1 MHILLLPLSGA
12 FLVIHLALLGVKVWA
27 LGDAAVRPEP
37 AFRAADKKSKSFW
50 LLLLAVALLTEFL
63 GFLTLVGLV
72 AAIVYL
78 VDVRPAVREFRRGS
92 SQQTGPYGPW

>member
-12 FLVIHLALLGVKVWA
+12 FLVIHLALLGVKLWA
-27 LGDAAVRPEP
+27 LGDASFRPER
-37 AFRAADKKSKSFW
+37 AFRAAGKQTKPFW
-50 LLLLAVALLTEFL
+50 LLLLAVAVLTELF
-63 GFLTLVGLV
+63 GFLTLIGLV

-78 VDVRPAVREFRRGS
+78 VDVRPAVREFRGGT